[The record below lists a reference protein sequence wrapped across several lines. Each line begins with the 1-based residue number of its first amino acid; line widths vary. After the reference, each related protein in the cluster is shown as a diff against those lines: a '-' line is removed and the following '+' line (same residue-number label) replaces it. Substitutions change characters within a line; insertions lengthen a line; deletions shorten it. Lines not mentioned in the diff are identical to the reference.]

1 MNNHFSSLYKN
12 PHKSNIYGSSPF
24 NIKYREPGPILYD
37 KINQFHNLDS
47 MNESLNIKL
56 FANRSKNKITDLLLQ
71 NLVYSNNDTTNFN
84 KVKIQHRSAKK
95 LLDQQLKKNIMKM
108 LNLPESKEISELKT
122 KQDNNRTVIKNI
134 FIRKNKNNID
144 SSPKENNNNSEI
156 SKGGF
161 LNLILAVASKDDNS
175 INDNEKSSNIMSKE
189 KRYNNSTLPNMQIN
203 NNDGISVDYNHSL
216 TTSNNTITPN
226 KTKKIIKLTK
236 GKFPSIFMKNR
247 SETNTIQDEEFQK
260 KRKTKTKLQV
270 NKINSLQNLLHKCQ
284 SEINSGMKLNS
295 VIETD
300 FSKKKYNYS
309 NKYNVVKN
317 SEQEE
322 TKKEVIDNL
331 AKREKA
337 KKQEIERQKIKH
349 KVDMTAISK
358 LSENYAYKNR
368 KKFFIDT
375 ENFSAGDEDF
385 YFDDEVERIQ
395 HKIFLKENREK
406 FQKKLD
412 FLFKVNQAKI
422 ILSESH
428 KAKNRILSIDKIKS
442 NQPTQ
447 NNAYVEN

>member
-56 FANRSKNKITDLLLQ
+56 FANRSKNKITDLVLQ

-95 LLDQQLKKNIMKM
+95 LLDQQMKKNIIKM
-108 LNLPESKEISELKT
+108 LNLPESKT
-122 KQDNNRTVIKNI
+122 KQDNNGSVIKNI

-144 SSPKENNNNSEI
+144 SSPKENNNNEI

-161 LNLILAVASKDDNS
+161 FNLRNIILAVASKEEDS
-175 INDNEKSSNIMSKE
+175 IGDNENSSKIMSKE
-189 KRYNNSTLPNMQIN
+189 KKSNDLTLPTVQMN
-203 NNDGISVDYNHSL
+203 NNDDISIGYVHSL
-216 TTSNNTITPN
+216 TTSNTTITPN

-247 SETNTIQDEEFQK
+247 SETNTFQDEKFQK
-260 KRKTKTKLQV
+260 KRKVKISKPQF
-270 NKINSLQNLLHKCQ
+270 NKVKSLQNLLYQCQ

-300 FSKKKYNYS
+300 FSQKKYNYP
-309 NKYNVVKN
+309 NKYNNVVQN

-322 TKKEVIDNL
+322 TKKEVIENL

-337 KKQEIERQKIKH
+337 KKQEIERKKMKH

-358 LSENYAYKNR
+358 LSEDYAYKNR
-368 KKFFIDT
+368 KKFFFDT

-412 FLFKVNQAKI
+412 FIFKVNQAKI
-422 ILSESH
+422 ILGESQ
-428 KAKNRILSIDKIKS
+428 KAKNRILSIDKIKPNLPS
-442 NQPTQ
+442 Q
-447 NNAYVEN
+447 NKVCVEN